1 MQIAVRQRREVTL
14 TLAYPG
20 SLSVAGGATMAGAL
34 AFAVWRWRQQRFGRQ
49 LERWRRQGG
58 D

>member
-14 TLAYPG
+14 TLAYRG
-20 SLSVAGGATMAGAL
+20 TLGVAGGATMAGAV
-34 AFAVWRWRQQRFGRQ
+34 AVGIWRWRQQRFGRQ
-49 LERWRRQGG
+49 LERWRRHGG